1 MTMKGGIT
9 MTLWKKRRQA
19 SGLSKND
26 MANELGLT
34 FNYYDAIERGDV
46 KMPSNLIDKF
56 NEIIN
61 RGKQNELTNVE
72 NNVKA
77 DEFWNTVR
85 QKKPDGGYV
94 LTDKMHDFNI
104 PNMNELVKLLG
115 YKSSGTIWNYLQG
128 RNPAGAE
135 FKKRL
140 YNFFNNE
147 LNIQIPTKVVGSGK
161 KQPRRLREPI
171 VDKELDKYFEETDF
185 KKILKDNGITNVQIA
200 AAIGVHNSTVSNMT
214 SKKFKPSYKVMADVK
229 AYLDKALAKE
239 EPVVDEPLIYPEI
252 PTTEMPKLEPK
263 ELVPNYFEEEKKS
276 EPSTV
281 VRRYENE
288 LTEIDN
294 VLEMY
299 KSKMK
304 ELEIR
309 KKICVEVLN
318 AINEFRTVGE

>member
-1 MTMKGGIT
+1 MGGIV

-34 FNYYDAIERGDV
+34 FNYYSAIERGDV

-61 RGKQNELTNVE
+61 RGKQNELKNAE

-77 DEFWNTVR
+77 DEFWNTVK

-104 PNMNELVKLLG
+104 PNMNVLVELLG
-115 YKSSGTIWNYLQG
+115 YKSAGTVWNYLQG
-128 RNPAGAE
+128 RSPAGTE

-161 KQPRRLREPI
+161 KHPKRVREPI
-171 VDKELDKYFEETDF
+171 VDKELDKYFKETDF
-185 KKILKDNGITNVQIA
+185 KKILKDNRITNVQIA

-214 SKKFKPSYKVMADVK
+214 SKKFKPSYKVIADVK
-229 AYLDKALAKE
+229 EYLDKALAKE

-252 PTTEMPKLEPK
+252 PTIEMPKLEPT

-281 VRRYENE
+281 IRRYENE

-304 ELEIR
+304 DLEIR

-318 AINEFRTVGE
+318 AINEYRTVEE